1 MIRVSM
7 VSEYNTYTIF
17 DKKGV
22 GRQIKIFKSND
33 NIYLGPVQTL
43 FDRTYVMKDKH
54 RMNFV
59 SKLDNKQ
66 NELMHVRVVLDKIRE
81 YGCYSYYTEDGI
93 VNFLKGLGYTEDDMS
108 LKPKI
113 YSTSKEMFIEYGF
126 NSMNFCLDRR
136 GDIWVHYKAYEEKK
150 QYREILNNINNSVL
164 RDEFE
169 KMYRKI
175 FRFVRYINMDDENNV
190 KCFALKS
197 INITKLYFWLKDH
210 GLIHKINYVGDIY
223 NETLRELEFH
233 NVSSEDNYTKV
244 IIDSEGVRL
253 KNNLDINNENSDYN
267 IGSIVC

>member
-7 VSEYNTYTIF
+7 VNEYEVYSLD
-17 DKKGV
+17 DKNGV
-22 GRQIKIFKSND
+22 SRQIKLFTANG
-33 NIYLGPVQTL
+33 NIYMGPVQSL
-43 FDRTYVMKDKH
+43 FDRTYVMRDKH

-59 SKLDNKQ
+59 SKLDTKQ
-66 NELMHVRVVLDKIRE
+66 NELIHVSVILNKIRE
-81 YGCYSYYTEDGI
+81 IGRYSYYTEEMI
-93 VNFLKGLGYTEDDMS
+93 INFLKGLGYTEDDLT
-108 LKPKI
+108 LKEKQ

-150 QYREILNNINNSVL
+150 QYREILSHIGRDEL
-164 RDEFE
+164 RVEFE

-175 FRFVRYINMDDENNV
+175 FRFIRYINMDDGNDI

-210 GLIHKINYVGDIY
+210 GLIHKISYVSDIY

-233 NVSSEDNYTKV
+233 DVNVNDSYIKV
-244 IIDSEGVRL
+244 VVDSDGVRL
-253 KNNLDINNENSDYN
+253 KNNLEENNEFSNTF
-267 IGSIVC
+267 GGAAC